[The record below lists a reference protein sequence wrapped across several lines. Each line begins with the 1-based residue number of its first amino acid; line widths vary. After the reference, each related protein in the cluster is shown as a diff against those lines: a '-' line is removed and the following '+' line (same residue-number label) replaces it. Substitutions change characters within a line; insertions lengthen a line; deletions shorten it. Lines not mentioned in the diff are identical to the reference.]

1 MNDSATHPEVT
12 AIFEREWTRLVAV
25 LVRDLR
31 DLGAAEDAA
40 QEAFIEASRRWPT
53 DGVPDRPA
61 AWLLTTARRRA
72 IDGIRRT
79 KRLDEL
85 LPLVGRPDATDGST
99 GELDAA
105 LDDQLALLVGCC
117 HPALAH
123 EAQIALTLRIVA
135 GLSTAQIA
143 NAFLTSEATM
153 TRRITRAK
161 DKVRLAG
168 IPFEPPTLDTLAQ
181 RLPAVCAVI
190 HSIFTEGHTSATS
203 AELVRGDLCDE
214 AIWLGEL
221 LHRLV
226 PSDPEVDGLLSLMLL
241 IDARREARV
250 DADGR
255 PVLLRDQ
262 DRARWD
268 RNRIDRGLAALARAH
283 AAQRGGPFQ
292 FHAAIAGHH
301 ATAPTFDDTDWR
313 GIVRLYDVLMR
324 RQPTALLALNRSIAV
339 AEADGPDVGLFA
351 LDAILLADDL
361 DGDLSDY
368 HYFHAAR
375 GELLTRLG
383 RDDEA
388 VEAIERAIACCD
400 NDAQRLDLERR
411 RRRLAHPDRPRH
423 PVSDTR

>member
-1 MNDSATHPEVT
+1 MNHTDAATEVT
-12 AIFEREWTRLVAV
+12 QIFEREWTRLVAV

-40 QEAFIEASRRWPT
+40 QEAFVEASRRWPT

-79 KRLDEL
+79 KRLDTL
-85 LPLVGRPDATDGST
+85 LPLVGRHDADRTPSDDSPDADIG
-99 GELDAA
+99 AA

-143 NAFLTSEATM
+143 NAFLATESTM

-161 DKVRLAG
+161 EKVRLAG
-168 IPFEPPTLDTLAQ
+168 IPFEPPTLATLAQ

-203 AELVRGDLCDE
+203 TELVRGDLCDE

-221 LHRLV
+221 LHTLV
-226 PSDPEVDGLLSLMLL
+226 PDDPEVDGLLALMLL
-241 IDARREARV
+241 IDARRGARV
-250 DADGR
+250 DEQGR

-262 DRARWD
+262 DRALWD

-283 AAQRGGPFQ
+283 SAHRGGPFQ
-292 FHAAIAGHH
+292 FHAAIAGIH
-301 ATAPTFDDTDWR
+301 ATAPSFEATDWR
-313 GIVRLYDVLMR
+313 SIIRVYDMLMR

-351 LDAILLADDL
+351 LDAITLADDL

-368 HYFHAAR
+368 HYFHTAR
-375 GELLTRLG
+375 GELLARLG
-383 RDDEA
+383 RTDEA
-388 VEAIERAIACCD
+388 IDAIDRAIACCD

-411 RRRLAHPDRPRH
+411 RDALA
-423 PVSDTR
+423 S